1 MLYSWLLLLILPSPE
16 HAAEQTCHDS
26 VLCHRG
32 ESILPST
39 DLFCVIRSNQEQ
51 SDEKVPIIQTEEQWL
66 EFVSENPSLDYEGD
80 LNESSPPVLLTR
92 DGDHLTEFLIPAS
105 FFGSKCTATQEV
117 VLGFSQSTACT
128 PEFTSFSE
136 SECLSNNF
144 LSAQSLF
151 GSPLVSLIG
160 NRITETMFRTNTT
173 LMAAQWTDGQCRN
186 VIEEVTMEITL
197 NDTLIVDAELPSIKY
212 STLMAQN
219 HTIFRQKFTV
229 IFKDLLESPQEN
241 KERGYQRGDE
251 IYAMKDDLDA
261 PFLFSLPLAGL
272 CETHSRVPIKFL
284 VNSTSTCTIRVS
296 QCQEMQKVVQQL
308 EDEFVPKWVKSV
320 PDGTVSNET
329 NAQVI
334 RKNRTEVQDSSGTTC
349 FLNTDFLFFIYYARE
364 GSERSH
370 RLVIKSAAYATN
382 NNAVSLTDSAIIR
395 FSVQFKDS
403 TPPISSR
410 FAALP
415 HIDLRLPNDFFY
427 PFLERSS
434 AFSASPHTSVIL
446 ALILLFTQHPMLL
459 QLF

>member
-1 MLYSWLLLLILPSPE
+1 MLYSWLLLLILPSPD

-26 VLCHRG
+26 VLFHHG

-80 LNESSPPVLLTR
+80 QNESSPPVLLTR

-136 SECLSNNF
+136 SECLSNKF

-229 IFKDLLESPQEN
+229 IFKDHLESPQEN

-284 VNSTSTCTIRVS
+284 VNSSSTCTIRVS

-308 EDEFVPKWVKSV
+308 EDELVPKWVKSV

-329 NAQVI
+329 YAQVI
-334 RKNRTEVQDSSGTTC
+334 RKNRTEVQDSPGTTC

-382 NNAVSLTDSAIIR
+382 NNALSLTDSAIIR

-403 TPPISSR
+403 TPR
-410 FAALP
+410 KT
-415 HIDLRLPNDFFY
+415 HILNFFQ
-427 PFLERSS
+427 
-434 AFSASPHTSVIL
+434 
-446 ALILLFTQHPMLL
+446 LIVP
-459 QLF
+459 